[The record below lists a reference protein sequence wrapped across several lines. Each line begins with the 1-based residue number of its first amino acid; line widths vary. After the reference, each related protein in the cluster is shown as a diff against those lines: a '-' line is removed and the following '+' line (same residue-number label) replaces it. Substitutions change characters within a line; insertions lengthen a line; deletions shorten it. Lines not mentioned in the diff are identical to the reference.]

1 MISEVT
7 ETKGQSETS
16 SFGEDGSPARSSDT
30 LKRRLTIGH
39 GDINED
45 INGDSNGDATQG
57 EIQLAGLRGSFDQ
70 GLQRRACGGEELSEP
85 AGSSAEASKSL
96 TPHRPREMSL
106 QPRHIVITPK
116 RHQPVVE
123 PAMTAARAR
132 NLESKEAQRRK
143 RKP

>member
-1 MISEVT
+1 VISEVT

-30 LKRRLTIGH
+30 LKRRLTVG
-39 GDINED
+39 
-45 INGDSNGDATQG
+45 NGDATQG
-57 EIQLAGLRGSFDQ
+57 EIQLAGLRGSFDE
-70 GLQRRACGGEELSEP
+70 GLQPRACGGEELSEP

-116 RHQPVVE
+116 RQQPVVQ

-132 NLESKEAQRRK
+132 NLEAKEAQRRK
-143 RKP
+143 RKPQLPAIRAS

>member
-30 LKRRLTIGH
+30 LKRRITIG
-39 GDINED
+39 
-45 INGDSNGDATQG
+45 NGDTTQG
-57 EIQLAGLRGSFDQ
+57 EIQLAGMRGSFDQ
-70 GLQRRACGGEELSEP
+70 SLQPRAYVGAELSEP

-96 TPHRPREMSL
+96 TPHHHREMSL

-116 RHQPVVE
+116 KQQPVIQPE
-123 PAMTAARAR
+123 MAASRVR